1 MLSSTDTTIINA
13 VSKFKDTHGKNP
25 SAMDILAQ
33 LSKTANLKKT
43 QLYDRLS
50 KLANRR
56 FISVKLL
63 PRPRRYHVSSET
75 IKEGVQNWILEQT
88 TSLEGLSN
96 ELKAIQSFLKQMD
109 TSRLAE
115 AIASRLSIKS
125 H

>member
-50 KLANRR
+50 RLANRR

-63 PRPRRYHVSSET
+63 PRPRRYQVSSET
-75 IKEGVQNWILEQT
+75 IKEGVQNWIVEQT
-88 TSLEGLSN
+88 CSLEGLSN
-96 ELKAIQSFLKQMD
+96 ELKSIQDFLKQMD

-115 AIASRLSIKS
+115 AIENRLSIKPL
-125 H
+125 

>member
-1 MLSSTDTTIINA
+1 VLSSTDTTIINA

-63 PRPRRYHVSSET
+63 PRPRRYQVSSET
-75 IKEGVQNWILEQT
+75 IKEGVQNWIVEQT
-88 TSLEGLSN
+88 CSLEGLSN
-96 ELKAIQSFLKQMD
+96 ELKSIQDFLKQMD

-115 AIASRLSIKS
+115 AIENRLSIKPL
-125 H
+125 

>member
-63 PRPRRYHVSSET
+63 PRPRRYQVSSET
-75 IKEGVQNWILEQT
+75 IKEGVQNWIVEQT
-88 TSLEGLSN
+88 CSLEGLSN
-96 ELKAIQSFLKQMD
+96 ELKSIQDFLKQMD

-115 AIASRLSIKS
+115 AIENRLSIKPL
-125 H
+125 

>member
-13 VSKFKDTHGKNP
+13 VSKFKDTYGKNP

-63 PRPRRYHVSSET
+63 PRPRRYQVSSET
-75 IKEGVQNWILEQT
+75 IKEGVQNWIVEQT
-88 TSLEGLSN
+88 CSLEGLSN
-96 ELKAIQSFLKQMD
+96 ELKSIQDFLKQMD

-115 AIASRLSIKS
+115 AIENRLSIKPL
-125 H
+125 